1 MSKIDLRKMTRKFLM
16 EESKDNYNV
25 FTYIQALQETLKNF
39 SPKSKTE
46 SRRLNIARDQL
57 KEIKRHTRRLQNQVE
72 LLQEKLVLLEEQV
85 GIIDE

>member
-1 MSKIDLRKMTRKFLM
+1 MSKVDLRRMTREFLM
-16 EESKDNYNV
+16 GESKETHNV
-25 FTYIQALQETLKNF
+25 FAYIQALQETLKNF
-39 SPKSKTE
+39 SPRSKTE

-57 KEIKRHTRRLQNQVE
+57 KEIKRHTRKLQNEVE

>member
-1 MSKIDLRKMTRKFLM
+1 MSNIDLQAMTRKFLM
-16 EESKDNYNV
+16 GESKDNHNV
-25 FTYIQALQETLKNF
+25 FAYIQALQETLKNF

-57 KEIKRHTRRLQNQVE
+57 KEIKRHTRRLQNEVE

-85 GIIDE
+85 GIVDE

>member
-1 MSKIDLRKMTRKFLM
+1 MSKIDLRRMTRKFLM

-46 SRRLNIARDQL
+46 SRRL
-57 KEIKRHTRRLQNQVE
+57 QNQVE